1 MNIGTT
7 TGIDQINERNRE
19 ILNVVAEQGRTEQ
32 LNELSQNSS
41 PLDFRQNASR
51 DAKTITPEESDL
63 LITDIKE
70 LSQIMNKQIQFSM
83 DYENQEMVVRIINRE
98 TNEVIRQLP
107 PEELRELHRK
117 LKETAEMLGLV
128 VDARA

>member
-32 LNELSQNSS
+32 LNELSQNPS
-41 PLDFRQNASR
+41 PLDFRQRASG
-51 DAKTITPEESDL
+51 DTKTITPEENDL
-63 LITDIKE
+63 LITDIRE
-70 LSQIMNKQIQFSM
+70 ISQIMNKQIQFSM
-83 DYENQEMVVRIINRE
+83 DYENQEMIVRIINRE